1 MGYQQGWS
9 VWVKGSTSKTFLEID
24 EFFGHRVQISRSR
37 FLMVFWWSSTV
48 FCILHVSHPRRH
60 YVPMDERSRD
70 WQGSAIMEA
79 KRSSVDCFFPKK
91 ICWLVFFSA
100 RFFLH
105 FWTPVWFPTG
115 EGMISTTKHGDE
127 LNMRRVGS
135 HYPHAF
141 QNTFGS
147 QREFFMGMIFQQTRE
162 KCTLLG
168 CASQMEKKVYD
179 PYITGDIPYITG
191 AWSAILLWMEKI
203 LHQLVT
209 IGKYE
214 PLFYDVIIS
223 G

>member
-1 MGYQQGWS
+1 MSPWTKDQ
-9 VWVKGSTSKTFLEID
+9 EID
-24 EFFGHRVQISRSR
+24 
-37 FLMVFWWSSTV
+37 
-48 FCILHVSHPRRH
+48 
-60 YVPMDERSRD
+60 RD
-70 WQGSAIMEA
+70 QPSWKPKDHQWI
-79 KRSSVDCFFPKK
+79 VFFPKK
-91 ICWLVFFSA
+91 YVGWCFFPHVF
-100 RFFLH
+100 FFLH

-147 QREFFMGMIFQQTRE
+147 QREIFMGMIFQQTRE

-191 AWSAILLWMEKI
+191 A
-203 LHQLVT
+203 
-209 IGKYE
+209 
-214 PLFYDVIIS
+214 
-223 G
+223 